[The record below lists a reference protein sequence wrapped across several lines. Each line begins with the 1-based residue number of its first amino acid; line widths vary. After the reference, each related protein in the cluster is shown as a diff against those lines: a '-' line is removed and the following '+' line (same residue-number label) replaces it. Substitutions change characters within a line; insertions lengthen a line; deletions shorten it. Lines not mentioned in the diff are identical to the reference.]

1 MPSVKRQSSDGEVF
15 EADVEIAKQSVTIA
29 TVVGD
34 LGMDEGG
41 GDDPAPTPNI
51 KATIFKN
58 SHLVVNRPPG

>member
-1 MPSVKRQSSDGEVF
+1 VPSVKRQSSDGEVF

-41 GDDPAPTPNI
+41 VQIPNVWLSFFQDDQ
-51 KATIFKN
+51 KSLF
-58 SHLVVNRPPG
+58 SLL